1 VQTLKKIIMEELKPT
16 VRDFEYCWKAIK
28 DTKEMLLQDF
38 NKQVDIKT
46 AKYWETQPLEEMQKE
61 VDRLH
66 NLFFDL
72 ITEGRDL
79 KIEIKNLLNYY
90 TFSVDELKDILK
102 QLEEKTK

>member
-1 VQTLKKIIMEELKPT
+1 M
-16 VRDFEYCWKAIK
+16 
-28 DTKEMLLQDF
+28 QDF

-46 AKYWETQPLEEMQKE
+46 PEYWETQPLEEMKKE

-66 NLFFDL
+66 NVFHDL
-72 ITEGRDL
+72 IKEGRDL
-79 KIEIKNLLNYY
+79 KREIKNLLNYY